1 MTRTKKVKK
10 EKVAPK
16 KKTGAVETGLADILF
31 PVKVVDEKMESNSE
45 YSKRIVGKINRKNFL
60 LNQCSPRYELV
71 PNKDIFPNI
80 EDVLNGNRIA
90 FTANY
95 RHVDH
100 VRFYADYIITDSRYA
115 FSLAGTDKV
124 QPMLRVQHSYN
135 GLTKYR
141 IMFGYF
147 RIVCSNGL
155 VIPVKEMKD
164 YNLVIVGKHTESIKN
179 SFEKLNAMLVNFS
192 NNAKEITEK
201 IVKKY
206 ELLGGRMVTNVQDRV
221 KEVLNAAGVIAVDNK
236 NFNTINDIV
245 GKITTELKKPETRG
259 FNGRVNDWLVYNA
272 INQYINDDKRNIAV
286 PEKRMETDSK
296 VFEYMLQG

>member
-1 MTRTKKVKK
+1 MTNTTKKT
-10 EKVAPK
+10 
-16 KKTGAVETGLADILF
+16 KKTGTIETGLADILF
-31 PVKVVDEKMESNSE
+31 PVEVRDEEMASNSE
-45 YSKRIVGKINRKNFL
+45 YSKRIVGQINGEDFL

-71 PNKDIFPNI
+71 PNNDIFPNI
-80 EDVLNGNRIA
+80 ENVLRGNNIKFMA
-90 FTANY
+90 KY

-100 VRFYADYIITDSRYA
+100 VRFYADYTITDSRYA
-115 FSLAGTDKV
+115 FSIAGTDKV

-147 RIVCSNGL
+147 RVVCSNGL

-192 NNAKEITEK
+192 NNAKEITQK
-201 IVKKY
+201 IVSKY

-221 KEVLNAAGVIAVDNK
+221 KEVLNASGIIAVDNNK
-236 NFNTINDIV
+236 FNTINDIV
-245 GKITTELKKPETRG
+245 GKITTELKKPETAG
-259 FNGRVNDWLVYNA
+259 FNGKVNDWLVYNA
-272 INQYINDDKRNIAV
+272 INQYINDNNRNIAV
-286 PEKRMETDSK
+286 PEKRIETDSK
-296 VFEYMLQG
+296 VFEYMLEG